1 MSFHICA
8 VIVPKES
15 GPRLALVNPTI
26 PARVQTRNRAD
37 RRLQSMT
44 LGAAVL
50 GIAATGVF
58 GYAAALTYTGKTNT
72 VNAAAGV
79 QSFGGDQQPQQPVD
93 GVTGQ
98 SGQDDQGNIL
108 NPFFGIQQVTPPTTS
123 GRRQSHVSS
132 GGS

>member
-1 MSFHICA
+1 MSFHIWA
-8 VIVPKES
+8 VIVRKEF
-15 GPRLALVNPTI
+15 GPRLAFVNPTI

-50 GIAATGVF
+50 GIAAVGVF

-72 VNAAAGV
+72 VSAAGV
-79 QSFGGDQQPQQPVD
+79 QSFGGDQQPQQPIS
-93 GVTGQ
+93 GVAGQ
-98 SGQDDQGNIL
+98 ARQDDQGNIL

-123 GRRQSHVSS
+123 GHRQSHVSS